1 MPCASSDERSRSTP
15 QKAKAGDPLS
25 SIPERQKHLFIY
37 RSLRRYGRFSP
48 CDATARGGVA
58 SFPASGIAGLK
69 RPMRPTSERS
79 SPETS
84 PRSEPTKYPNTT
96 FFAPGSPAK
105 PSTLAGQRRGIED
118 TRGTLFF
125 DIARTLKAKRP
136 AVFFLEN
143 LKGLM
148 SHRGGQT
155 LAAIL
160 CALRDELAYFVPTP
174 QVIKAEDHGVPQKRG
189 HVFPVE
195 FHSDLNINRF
205 NYTSP
210 SKV

>member
-1 MPCASSDERSRSTP
+1 LRCNSSGS
-15 QKAKAGDPLS
+15 
-25 SIPERQKHLFIY
+25 
-37 RSLRRYGRFSP
+37 
-48 CDATARGGVA
+48 VA
-58 SFPASGIAGLK
+58 SFPASGIAGLQK
-69 RPMRPTSERS
+69 TYEANFGEVPSGDITKIRADKV
-79 SPETS
+79 PEHDILCAGF
-84 PRSEPTKYPNTT
+84 PCQA
-96 FFAPGSPAK
+96 F
-105 PSTLAGQRRGIED
+105 TLAGQRRGFED

-148 SHRGGQT
+148 SHRVGQT

-160 CALRDELAYFVPTP
+160 CVLRDELGYFVPTP

-189 HVFPVE
+189 HVLPVGL
-195 FHSDLNINRF
+195 HSDLNINRF
-205 NYTSP
+205 NYTCP